1 MAFSASTIS
10 EKERGIGREAPSPDF
25 VRLFVQRCQAY
36 ARRDVFGER
45 YNLDIWER
53 KREVL
58 AGVLKHT
65 AHSVPERRDPSATPA
80 AAPDPSPL
88 FRPLAE
94 WTPDAF
100 GVQHPMA
107 LPGESQTELSPYI
120 ARSFDTILR
129 QQVEQGHRSGPRCVT
144 LSGWSSAGKTRS
156 AWRVVTSS
164 LPENCPL
171 ARPDDALA
179 LLELLQH
186 PVPDGAVIFLDDAA
200 EHLGPAHLHEVV
212 QGLAELLGRRE
223 PLLLLVTLDPA
234 TLGRL
239 TELTGDP
246 VEDRRIQRALD
257 LVARTVHEVPDD
269 LQDLTEARQ
278 RAQEDPYLRHALAA
292 SVGTGRVFP
301 MLTGGPLLVDRH
313 ERLGPHARALVTA
326 AGDCRRLGH
335 VGPLP
340 DSLLKA
346 AALAHLDEQQR
357 AVQDDGWIR
366 TALAEAERPV
376 RGQVRALFPV
386 NTSQTYGIDGY
397 EVSPYLVN
405 HWVRRADFIDVTVW
419 QALYDHVEDG
429 EQLMRL
435 GHEAHSRAVY
445 GWAYRYFTR
454 AVSLGHQGAAVAV
467 TWLLQQVGEKER
479 VRTPASATG
488 AEARDVAAGGDQAN
502 DGDADDFMAAIEATL
517 AEMEEI
523 EGPLD
528 PRLLA
533 RPGVSWFEADFGIAA
548 KDILEELTPSSSHL
562 DVLGLPPEKRGAL
575 YRRLWDEMEGVHG
588 SKAADGDFW
597 LLPTRSWLVSLFR
610 AMNAAHGSARNREAL
625 VWALENKPDADTPA
639 NMRER
644 EDHLRV
650 LLANWISTRE
660 VVRRLQTIAAQ
671 EARWNDVDDL
681 TSMGGRYELE
691 TAAELYER
699 FGLHTAAEQL
709 NTEIASEYADQ
720 RALIEFWWRTERR
733 QQSEAAL
740 RRHIVAGNR
749 HSLERLVT
757 MLRETG
763 RDAEASAVGRS
774 GLEPD
779 GSTAAWTPPPRH
791 PPHEPGPGG

>member
-1 MAFSASTIS
+1 MAFSVTTIS
-10 EKERGIGREAPSPDF
+10 DKERGIGSEAPTLDF
-25 VRLFVQRCQAY
+25 VQLFVQRCQAY
-36 ARRDVFGER
+36 ARREVLGER
-45 YNLDIWER
+45 YDLAIWER
-53 KREVL
+53 RREVL

-65 AHSVPERRDPSATPA
+65 GHAVPEPRGASAAPSA
-80 AAPDPSPL
+80 APGPSPL

-107 LPGESQTELSPYI
+107 LPGESQTDLSPYI
-120 ARSFDTILR
+120 GRSFDTALR
-129 QQVEQGHRSGPRCVT
+129 QQVEQGHRSRPRCVT

-156 AWRVVTSS
+156 AWWVVTST

-171 ARPDDALA
+171 ARPDDARA

-212 QGLAELLGRRE
+212 QGLAELLGRQE
-223 PLLLLVTLDPA
+223 PVVLLVTLDPA

-257 LVARTVHEVPDD
+257 LVARTVHEVPDE
-269 LQDLTEARQ
+269 LQDLSEARQ

-292 SVGTGRVFP
+292 SDGTGRLFP

-313 ERLGPHARALVTA
+313 ERLSPHARALVTA
-326 AGDCRRLGH
+326 AGECRRLGH
-335 VGPLP
+335 GGPLP

-346 AALAHLDEQQR
+346 AALAHLDERQR
-357 AVQDDGWIR
+357 AVPHDGWLR
-366 TALAEAERPV
+366 AALAEAERPV
-376 RGQVRALFPV
+376 RGQVQALFPV
-386 NTSQTYGIDGY
+386 NTSRAYGIEGY

-405 HWVRRADFIDVTVW
+405 QWVRQADFIDVTVW

-429 EQLMRL
+429 EQLVRL

-445 GWAYRYFTR
+445 GWAYRYFTK
-454 AVSLGHQGAAVAV
+454 AASLGYQGAATAVA
-467 TWLLQQVGEKER
+467 WLVQQVGEREK
-479 VRTPASATG
+479 VRSAAGTTAG
-488 AEARDVAAGGDQAN
+488 ADVRKAAAGGVQA
-502 DGDADDFMAAIEATL
+502 DDDPDDFMAAIEATL

-523 EGPLD
+523 EGAFD

-533 RPGVSWFEADFGIAA
+533 RPGGDGAWFEADFGVAA
-548 KDILEELTPSSSHL
+548 KDVLEELTPTSSGF

-588 SKAADGDFW
+588 SKAPDGDFW
-597 LLPTRSWLVSLFR
+597 LLPTHSWLVSLLR
-610 AMNAAHGSARNREAL
+610 AMTAAHSSVRNREAL
-625 VWALENKPDADTPA
+625 VWALENKPDADSPA

-644 EDHLRV
+644 EEHLRV
-650 LLANWISTRE
+650 LLGRWTSSRE

-671 EARWNDVDDL
+671 RGRWSDVDKL

-709 NTEIASEYADQ
+709 NSEIASEYADQ
-720 RALIEFWWRTERR
+720 RALIEFWWRVGRR

-749 HSLERLVT
+749 HSVERLIT

-763 RDAEASAVGRS
+763 REAEAGVVGRS

-779 GSTAAWTPPPRH
+779 GSTAAWTPPPRR
-791 PPHEPGPGG
+791 PQGAGT